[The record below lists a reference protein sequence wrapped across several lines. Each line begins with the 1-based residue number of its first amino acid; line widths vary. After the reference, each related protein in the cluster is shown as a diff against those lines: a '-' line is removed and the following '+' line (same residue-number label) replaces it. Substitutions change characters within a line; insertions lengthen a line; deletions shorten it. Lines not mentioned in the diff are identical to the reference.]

1 MGELNVLWLGKYVQ
15 DWDNLSHEHTFYQLF
30 GLIGGQGS
38 IVIGGQRY
46 VLEKEQLYLI
56 PPGTRHVISKDD
68 PDNIPKFHDIK
79 FEILDSQLADAVR
92 QLGTRVRLKHYE
104 WFSRL
109 FDDLLEESNQKNP
122 FYYPLINATFFSTLV
137 QIIRDAHESGPGD
150 RGATNLFDLSVPE
163 TYEGLAI
170 QDVLQYIRDHYARP
184 ISLDRLA
191 KLAAVN
197 KTKLI
202 TVFKELLGTTPL
214 QYINQLRLQKAKEL
228 LINTDINIS
237 EVARVAGF
245 RSIHYFSRIFKD
257 KVHCSPKEFRSQNA
271 KNRFYDL

>member
-38 IVIGGQRY
+38 IVIGDEQY

-56 PPGTRHVISKDD
+56 PPGTSHVIIKDD